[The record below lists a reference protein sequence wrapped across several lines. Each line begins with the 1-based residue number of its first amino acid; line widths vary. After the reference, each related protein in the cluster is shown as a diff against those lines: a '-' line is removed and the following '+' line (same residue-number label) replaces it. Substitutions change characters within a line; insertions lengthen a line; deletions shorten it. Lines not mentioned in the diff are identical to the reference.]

1 MDHSFDLIV
10 LGAGPGGYVAA
21 IRASQL
27 GLKTAVIEKKHVG
40 GVCLNIGCIP
50 SKNLIRSASLL
61 TEAKQL
67 EAFGVQVDASRLDY
81 AAVHAQSRKV
91 AETLSKG
98 VSFLLNK
105 NNVTLVEAEGTLV
118 DARTVKTSA
127 GETLTAKN
135 ILIATGSSPRV
146 IPGLEFDGEKV
157 LSSDDIL
164 MTNQLP
170 GSICIIGGG
179 AIGCEFAYV
188 LRSFGVAVT
197 LVEMTPHLLPYE
209 DEEIAK
215 ALATSFKKKGI
226 SVHLESKAVITA
238 REPQVTVEI
247 ENAKGVKKAVT
258 VDKVLAVVGRAPNTA
273 GIGLENLGIATER
286 GFIPVNEHFETACPG
301 VYAIGDVIP
310 SPMLA
315 HVASHEGEMAVEH
328 MAGIAHEA
336 KKTYVPNCVYCEP
349 QVAGFGIT
357 SAQAETAGAK
367 VYSFPFRAIGKAVAI
382 GKSEGMVKILAD
394 GSGKILGAHIIG
406 AEATELIHELAIAAS
421 NGVRMQDIAG
431 AIHAHPTL
439 SEAIKECCCGFENR
453 VIHL

>member
-1 MDHSFDLIV
+1 MDTQFDLIV

-50 SKNLIRSASLL
+50 SKNLIHSASLL

-91 AETLSKG
+91 ADTLSKG

-105 NNVTLVEAEGTLV
+105 NSITLIQDEGTLA
-118 DARTVKTSA
+118 DAHTVKTVS
-127 GETLTAKN
+127 GDSLTAKN
-135 ILIATGSSPRV
+135 ILISTGSSPRV
-146 IPGLEFDGEKV
+146 IPGLEFDGDKV

-164 MTNQLP
+164 MADKLP

-215 ALATSFKKKGI
+215 ALASSFKKKGVA
-226 SVHLESKAVITA
+226 VHLESKAVITSRDSA
-238 REPQVTVEI
+238 VTVEI

-273 GIGLENLGIATER
+273 GIGLENLGIATDR
-286 GFIPVNEHFETACPG
+286 GFIPVNEHFETAVPG

-310 SPMLA
+310 TPMLA
-315 HVASHEGEMAVEH
+315 HVASHEGELAVEH
-328 MAGIAHEA
+328 MAGIPHEP
-336 KKTYVPNCVYCEP
+336 KKFCVPNCVYCEP

-357 SAQAETAGAK
+357 SAQAEAAGANA
-367 VYSFPFRAIGKAVAI
+367 YTFPFRAIGKAVSI
-382 GKSEGMVKILAD
+382 GKGEGMVKILAD
-394 GSGKILGAHIIG
+394 AAGNILGAHIIG
-406 AEATELIHELAIAAS
+406 ADATELIHELAAAAS
-421 NGVRMQDIAG
+421 NGVRMQDLA
-431 AIHAHPTL
+431 ASIHAHPTL
-439 SEAIKECCCGFENR
+439 SEAVKECCCGFENR